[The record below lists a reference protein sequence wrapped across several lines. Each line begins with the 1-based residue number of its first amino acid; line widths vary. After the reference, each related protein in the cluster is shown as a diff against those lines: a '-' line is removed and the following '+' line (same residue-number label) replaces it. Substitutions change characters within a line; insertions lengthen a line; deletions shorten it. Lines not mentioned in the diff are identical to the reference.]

1 MWIIFR
7 NDLAHVFILKYQKL
21 SSDRALL
28 STTIQP
34 TLVYF
39 LGCHSFGTTA
49 QTLIFNGFPLSH
61 RQVDFKR
68 GLVLLSNTNKGLCKW
83 SETCFYSK
91 ISMLPDDIGDDIQM
105 TCAIPGQLSQDF
117 TLLVSHVIHMS
128 PEHHPL
134 WDFKLKQECIPMG
147 CVLPACWLYPSMH
160 CTGGVCPGQGVWL
173 GVSAQ
178 WGCLP
183 RGCLPRGVSA
193 SGPRGYPSMQWG
205 RHPPVSF
212 AGGEKVST

>member
-1 MWIIFR
+1 MFSLFYTSKFSPVWIIFR

-21 SSDRALL
+21 SSDRVLL

-91 ISMLPDDIGDDIQM
+91 ILTMKVVSFMQSCPQCHREMCRCLSRCHLEVCRCHRRCYPEVCRCHPRCHLEMCGCHPHHSHPSGWHLDNICM
-105 TCAIPGQLSQDF
+105 TCVILSQLLQDF
-117 TLLVSHVIHMS
+117 TLWYV
-128 PEHHPL
+128 
-134 WDFKLKQECIPMG
+134 D
-147 CVLPACWLYPSMH
+147 
-160 CTGGVCPGQGVWL
+160 
-173 GVSAQ
+173 
-178 WGCLP
+178 
-183 RGCLPRGVSA
+183 
-193 SGPRGYPSMQWG
+193 
-205 RHPPVSF
+205 
-212 AGGEKVST
+212 